1 MGQVQSGAIDEK
13 GMKDLFYAY
22 DADAS
27 GAIDDSELANLL
39 DELLRIR
46 PSKACIRDLITVRH
60 DSGAGVWPRERLSC
74 GRPRRLPRPRGGPSA
89 VHECARRA
97 VAVVL

>member
-60 DSGAGVWPRERLSC
+60 DSGAGVWARESARGRARARARKPRSVARL
-74 GRPRRLPRPRGGPSA
+74 L
-89 VHECARRA
+89 
-97 VAVVL
+97 